1 MDYLLHILVMISLYV
16 ILTTSLNLLI
26 GFAGLFALSHAAFYA
41 AGAYTTAIL
50 TTRYGLPFPIP
61 MLVGAVI
68 AAAIGALV
76 ALPALRIGS
85 HYLVIVTLALQV
97 IVLAV
102 LLNGGHFTGGS
113 DGIKGIPRIEL
124 FGVTLGSPG
133 SFLPLAVVVAIVC
146 FWVCWRLA
154 HSPFGRALKAMRE
167 NEVATQAI
175 GKNVVGMKLTAFAFS
190 AGLASVAGSL
200 LAQYYGFV
208 GTEGFTVQETV
219 FVLAMLILGG
229 RANLFGSVL
238 GATIL
243 VLLPQALKYV
253 DLRPD
258 LSDMMRQVIYGLM
271 LILILRF
278 RPQGILP
285 EANTAL
291 HLSRAPA
298 VPVAEAIA
306 PAGTVDGQASMVT
319 VAARNL
325 AKRFGGIVAV
335 SDFSIELQRGKITG
349 LIGPNGAGKTT
360 AFNMLTGF
368 LQPNAGEI
376 TFRGRP
382 LAGLKPHE
390 IVRAGMA
397 RSFQDLK
404 LFTGM
409 TVLENVIVALPNQS
423 GDRPWSVYFQ
433 PGKVAREERENY
445 AKALAILKFVK
456 LDAKAHERADDLSYA
471 EEKLLVIARLLATGA
486 EVLLFDEPL
495 SGLDHRTLE
504 EIFPIVR
511 RLADG
516 GKTVC
521 IIEHNLDVI
530 RGLCDHAA
538 FLDEGRGLAYGTP
551 EEIIN
556 DPALAD
562 RYFK

>member
-1 MDYLLHILVMISLYV
+1 MDYLLHIMVMIALYA

-50 TTRYGLPFPIP
+50 TTRYGIPFPIP
-61 MLVGAVI
+61 LLCGVVI
-68 AAAIGALV
+68 TAGIGALV

-97 IVLAV
+97 IVLSI

-124 FGVTLGSPG
+124 FGYRLGSPA
-133 SFLPLAVVVAIVC
+133 SFLPLAVLVAAIC
-146 FWVCWRLA
+146 YWVCWRLA
-154 HSPFGRALKAMRE
+154 HSPFGRSLKAMRE
-167 NEVATQAI
+167 NEAATQAI
-175 GKNVVGMKLTAFAFS
+175 GKNIVAMKVTAFAFS

-208 GTEGFTVQETV
+208 GTEGFTMQETV
-219 FVLAMLILGG
+219 YVLAMLILGG
-229 RANLFGSVL
+229 RANLTGSVV
-238 GATIL
+238 GALIL

-258 LSDMMRQVIYGLM
+258 LSDMMRQVIYGMM

-291 HLSRAPA
+291 HLSK
-298 VPVAEAIA
+298 VPRVTVAETLNA
-306 PAGTVDGQASMVT
+306 PGNEAAGTVT

-325 AKRFGGIVAV
+325 AKRFGGIVAIN
-335 SDFSIELQRGKITG
+335 DFSIELQRGRITG

-376 TFRGRP
+376 TFRGKP
-382 LAGLKPHE
+382 LAGLKPHQ

-409 TVLENVIVALPNQS
+409 TVLENVIVALPDQA
-423 GDRPWSVYFQ
+423 GDNLLDVYFR
-433 PGKVAREERENY
+433 PGKVAREEGENY
-445 AKALAILKFVK
+445 ARALAILEFVK
-456 LDAKAHERADDLSYA
+456 LDAKAHERAEDLSYA

-504 EIFPIVR
+504 EIYPIVR
-511 RLADG
+511 SLADR
-516 GKTVC
+516 GKTIC

-530 RGLCDHAA
+530 RGLCDNAA

-551 EEIIN
+551 EQIIS
-556 DPALAD
+556 DPALAE